1 MREITGG
8 EAVYES
14 LRALGVEHVFGIV
27 SVHNIPIYDAI
38 HRAGGITPI
47 AVRHEQGAVHAA
59 DGYSRATGKLGVAIT
74 STGPGVTNGMTGLF
88 EAGFASSRVMM
99 ITGQV
104 DSVYYGKGKGFLHEA
119 ENQLPMLRTL
129 TGRTESVQRPGEIGE
144 AMFRVASDI
153 CTGRPRPG
161 AIEIPVDFQYAKVE
175 IDIPHIESWPRVQ
188 PSRDAVARA
197 AEMIRSAPKTV
208 IWAGGGVLTAE
219 AERELQQLA
228 ERLNAP
234 VFTSTNGRGAIPE
247 DHPLCMGPLT
257 NMPAFGEVFGSAD
270 LVVAVGTRFQGGA
283 TRNWTMPIPAKLI
296 HIDADPGVINR
307 NYRAELPIV
316 ADARLALSAIVRDL
330 DGQRS
335 VKPEEAARAQVEN
348 SVFLTRAQELRD
360 AARARIRKEIG
371 PDYEAIMDAM
381 RDHLPRDGFVVRD
394 ATVPAYLW
402 GNRLMPI
409 LAPRTSLNPTSAAI
423 GPALPLAIGAAI
435 GTGKKA
441 AIIQGDGG
449 FMLNIAELSTAAQYQ
464 VPVVVCVFNDGGY
477 GVLRSIEGRTFEGRQ
492 FGVDLHTPDF
502 VTVAKGM
509 GVEAER
515 VESAAAFRDAFA
527 RGIAHPGPYL
537 IDIDATK
544 LTPMAGLGTPPPK
557 RDS

>member
-1 MREITGG
+1 MREMTGG

-38 HRAGGITPI
+38 HRGGGITPI
-47 AVRHEQGAVHAA
+47 AVRHEQGALHAA
-59 DGYSRATGKLGVAIT
+59 DGYARATGKLGVAIT
-74 STGPGVTNGMTGLF
+74 STGPGVTNAMTGLF

-119 ENQLPMLRTL
+119 ENQLPMLRTV
-129 TGRTESVQRPGEIGE
+129 TGRAESVQRPEDIGA
-144 AMFRVASDI
+144 AMFRVAADI

-161 AIEIPVDFQYAKVE
+161 AIEIPIDFQYARAE
-175 IDIPHIESWPRVQ
+175 IDIPHVEAWPRIR
-188 PSRDAVARA
+188 PARDAVNRA
-197 AEMIRSAPKTV
+197 VELLRGSSNVV

-234 VFTSTNGRGAIPE
+234 VFTSVNGRGAIPE

-257 NMPAFGEVFGSAD
+257 NMPAFAEVFDGAG
-270 LVVAVGTRFQGGA
+270 VVLAVGTRFQGGA
-283 TRNWTMPIPAKLI
+283 TRNWTMPLPPKLI
-296 HIDADPGVINR
+296 HIDADPAVINR
-307 NYRAELPIV
+307 NYHADVPVV
-316 ADARLALSAIVRDL
+316 ADARLALSAILREL
-330 DGQRS
+330 DGAEASQRQPGDS
-335 VKPEEAARAQVEN
+335 AFVARARELREAARAQ
-348 SVFLTRAQELRD
+348 
-360 AARARIRKEIG
+360 IRREIG

-381 RDHLPRDGFVVRD
+381 REHLPRDGFVVRD

-435 GTGKKA
+435 GTGRKA
-441 AIIQGDGG
+441 AVIQGDGG

-477 GVLRSIEGRTFEGRQ
+477 GVLRSIEGRTFDGRQ

-502 VTVAKGM
+502 VMVARGM

-515 VESAAAFRDAFA
+515 VDSPNTFRAAFA
-527 RGIAHPGPYL
+527 RAIAHEGPYL
-537 IDIDATK
+537 IDIDVTK
-544 LTPMAGLGTPPPK
+544 LTPMAGLGTPPP
-557 RDS
+557 RRA